1 MPGQLV
7 FGRDMILNTPFI
19 DDWEYIRLRRQNVV
33 DKNNQLKN
41 KNRKL
46 YLYRIGNK
54 LLAHL
59 KKGISMRIRT

>member
-46 YLYRIGNK
+46 HLYRIGNK